1 MTQRYA
7 RVHAVSATRKSRHGM
22 SEQGTR
28 RKSACNNCERQAQ
41 ELAWRERTRK
51 HNAREVG
58 QLGAVSV
65 IVSPTTG
72 LNLSRGI
79 CRGTVNHG
87 RSLKLRKSSVHTRS
101 SQSCPTERAC
111 EYCERHAQDQAF
123 NAENSTQK
131 TMTRLSHSTH
141 RTLEQTMPVIQQHSR
156 YYTQHR
162 QHQLAA
168 TRKMRRID
176 PDVQVRQRT
185 DDSSPK
191 RLKPTSDSTAGK
203 CFFHHLSPI

>member
-1 MTQRYA
+1 
-7 RVHAVSATRKSRHGM
+7 VSATRKSRHGM

-28 RKSACNNCERQAQ
+28 RKSACNNCERHAQ
-41 ELAWRERTRK
+41 EQTWCERTRK

-72 LNLSRGI
+72 LNLSRRI

-123 NAENSTQK
+123 NAENPTQK

-141 RTLEQTMPVIQQHSR
+141 RTHEQTMPVILR
-156 YYTQHR
+156 T
-162 QHQLAA
+162 A
-168 TRKMRRID
+168 TTLEILH
-176 PDVQVRQRT
+176 PAQT
-185 DDSSPK
+185 APASSDK
-191 RLKPTSDSTAGK
+191 KDAK
-203 CFFHHLSPI
+203 D